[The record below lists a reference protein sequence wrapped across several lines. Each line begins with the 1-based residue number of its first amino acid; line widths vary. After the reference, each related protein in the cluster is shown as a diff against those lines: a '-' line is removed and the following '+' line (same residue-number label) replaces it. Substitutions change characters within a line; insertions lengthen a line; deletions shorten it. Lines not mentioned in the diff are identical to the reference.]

1 MAAVPGRAS
10 ADSPGLPAAGSQ
22 SERRG
27 RPRTSIKSA
36 GPRPPCRAENG
47 RTVGPLSCEPG
58 LLLSAPRSH
67 RPPARRPVDYPSWP
81 GGGKQGSSPGR
92 KAVKNGTNEDE
103 DLASRSSGSSSYC
116 FGFVAYSANSGEKS
130 RVKMKT
136 LTHQR
141 GSYSCTS
148 RCDPDRSLTLSAS
161 LSPSSCPS
169 PRKLRCT
176 NQREPENEERRE
188 RLSTRRAKE
197 GNRSYLINLWLGT
210 PSTMATSASSHL
222 NKGVKQV
229 YMSLPQ
235 GEKVQAVYIWIDGTG
250 EGLRCKTRTLDY
262 EPKCIEDLPE
272 WNFDGSSTY
281 QSEGSNSDM
290 YLVPAAM
297 FRDPFRK
304 DPNKLVFCEVFKYN
318 RKPAETNLRHTCK
331 RIMDMVS
338 NQQPWFG
345 MEQEY
350 TLMGTDGHPFGWPSN
365 GFPGPQGPYY
375 CGVGADKA
383 YGRDI
388 VEAHYRA
395 CLYAG
400 VKIAGTNA
408 EAMPAQWE
416 FQIGPCEGIDMGDH
430 LWVAR
435 FILHCVCED
444 FGVIAT
450 FDPKPIPGN
459 WNGAGC
465 HTNFSTKAMREEN
478 GLKYIEEAIEK
489 LSKRHQYHIR
499 AYDPKGGLDN
509 ARRLTGFHE
518 TSNINDF
525 SAGVANRSA
534 SIRIPRTVGQER
546 KGYFEDR
553 RPSANCDPFSVTEA
567 LIRTCLLNETGDEPF
582 QYKN

>member
-1 MAAVPGRAS
+1 MDNYNS
-10 ADSPGLPAAGSQ
+10 L
-22 SERRG
+22 
-27 RPRTSIKSA
+27 
-36 GPRPPCRAENG
+36 
-47 RTVGPLSCEPG
+47 
-58 LLLSAPRSH
+58 
-67 RPPARRPVDYPSWP
+67 
-81 GGGKQGSSPGR
+81 GGGKRGSSPSR
-92 KAVKNGTNEDE
+92 KFTKKATNENYEDDE
-103 DLASRSSGSSSYC
+103 KSDSSGSPSNC
-116 FGFVAYSANSGEKS
+116 FGFVAYSVNSGEKS
-130 RVKMKT
+130 RVKIKT
-136 LTHQR
+136 LTHQPACFDTPR
-141 GSYSCTS
+141 AD
-148 RCDPDRSLTLSAS
+148 RC
-161 LSPSSCPS
+161 LSPSPSPS
-169 PRKLRCT
+169 PRKLRCLD
-176 NQREPENEERRE
+176 QLESEKEERRE
-188 RLSTRRAKE
+188 RHSKKRRAKE
-197 GNRSYLINLWLGT
+197 GNPNNTLDFLWLGT
-210 PSTMATSASSHL
+210 PSTMTTSASSHL
-222 NKGVKQV
+222 NKGIKQV

-235 GEKVQAVYIWIDGTG
+235 GEKVQAMYIWIDGTG
-250 EGLRCKTRTLDY
+250 EGLRCKTRTLDS
-262 EPKCIEDLPE
+262 EPKCVEELPE
-272 WNFDGSSTY
+272 WNFDGSSTL

-304 DPNKLVFCEVFKYN
+304 DPNKLVLCEVFKYN
-318 RKPAETNLRHTCK
+318 RRPAETNLRHTCK

-338 NQQPWFG
+338 NQHPWFG

-375 CGVGADKA
+375 CGVGADRA

-408 EAMPAQWE
+408 EVMPAQWE
-416 FQIGPCEGIDMGDH
+416 FQIGPCEGISMGDH

-435 FILHCVCED
+435 FILHRVCED

-534 SIRIPRTVGQER
+534 SIRIPRTVGQEK

>member
-1 MAAVPGRAS
+1 MTEQWRARTPSVARGPRSGDTRPGGGSRGSRCLPRSPHSLHPGSALLGYGPLGEALRSTRAQRVGAPTFRTFQWGRA
-10 ADSPGLPAAGSQ
+10 AL
-22 SERRG
+22 
-27 RPRTSIKSA
+27 K
-36 GPRPPCRAENG
+36 
-47 RTVGPLSCEPG
+47 
-58 LLLSAPRSH
+58 
-67 RPPARRPVDYPSWP
+67 VDYPNSF
-81 GGGKQGSSPGR
+81 GGGKREPSPSR
-92 KAVKNGTNEDE
+92 KSKKPSIEEEEDG
-103 DLASRSSGSSSYC
+103 DSRSSESPANC
-116 FGFVAYSANSGEKS
+116 FGFVAYSVNSGEKS
-130 RVKMKT
+130 RVKVKS
-136 LTHQR
+136 HQPPYPSTSPGER
-141 GSYSCTS
+141 SGSPT
-148 RCDPDRSLTLSAS
+148 
-161 LSPSSCPS
+161 PSPS
-169 PRKLRCT
+169 PRKLRCLD
-176 NQREPENEERRE
+176 QRDFEAEERHEYSPRK
-188 RLSTRRAKE
+188 RKFRE
-197 GNRSYLINLWLGT
+197 GNPSNAFTNPLWLGT

-222 NKGVKQV
+222 NKGIKQM

-235 GEKVQAVYIWIDGTG
+235 GEKVQAMYIWVDGTG
-250 EGLRCKTRTLDY
+250 EGLRCKTRTLDS
-262 EPKCIEDLPE
+262 EPKCVEELPE
-272 WNFDGSSTY
+272 WNFDGSSTF

-290 YLVPAAM
+290 YLSPVAM

-304 DPNKLVFCEVFKYN
+304 EPNKLVFCEVFKYN

-338 NQQPWFG
+338 NQHPWFG

-400 VKIAGTNA
+400 VKITGTNA
-408 EAMPAQWE
+408 EVMPAQWE
-416 FQIGPCEGIDMGDH
+416 FQIGPCEGIHMGDH

-435 FILHCVCED
+435 FILHRVCED

-534 SIRIPRTVGQER
+534 SIRIPRTVGQEKR
-546 KGYFEDR
+546 GYFEDR
-553 RPSANCDPFSVTEA
+553 RPSANCDPFAVTEA
-567 LIRTCLLNETGDEPF
+567 IVRTCLLNETGDEPF

>member
-1 MAAVPGRAS
+1 M
-10 ADSPGLPAAGSQ
+10 
-22 SERRG
+22 
-27 RPRTSIKSA
+27 
-36 GPRPPCRAENG
+36 
-47 RTVGPLSCEPG
+47 
-58 LLLSAPRSH
+58 
-67 RPPARRPVDYPSWP
+67 
-81 GGGKQGSSPGR
+81 
-92 KAVKNGTNEDE
+92 
-103 DLASRSSGSSSYC
+103 
-116 FGFVAYSANSGEKS
+116 
-130 RVKMKT
+130 
-136 LTHQR
+136 
-141 GSYSCTS
+141 
-148 RCDPDRSLTLSAS
+148 
-161 LSPSSCPS
+161 
-169 PRKLRCT
+169 
-176 NQREPENEERRE
+176 
-188 RLSTRRAKE
+188 
-197 GNRSYLINLWLGT
+197 WLGT

-222 NKGVKQV
+222 NKGIKQV

-235 GEKVQAVYIWIDGTG
+235 GEKVQAMYIWIDGTG
-250 EGLRCKTRTLDY
+250 EGLRCKTRTLDC
-262 EPKCIEDLPE
+262 EPKCIEELPE
-272 WNFDGSSTY
+272 WNFDGSSTF

-338 NQQPWFG
+338 NQCPWFG

-400 VKIAGTNA
+400 IKIGGTNA
-408 EAMPAQWE
+408 EVMPAQWE

-435 FILHCVCED
+435 FILHRVCED

-525 SAGVANRSA
+525 SAGVANRGA
-534 SIRIPRTVGQER
+534 SIRIPRTVGQEK

-553 RPSANCDPFSVTEA
+553 RPSANCDPFAVTEA

>member
-1 MAAVPGRAS
+1 MDFP
-10 ADSPGLPAAGSQ
+10 
-22 SERRG
+22 
-27 RPRTSIKSA
+27 
-36 GPRPPCRAENG
+36 N
-47 RTVGPLSCEPG
+47 
-58 LLLSAPRSH
+58 
-67 RPPARRPVDYPSWP
+67 YP
-81 GGGKQGSSPGR
+81 GGGKRGCSPGR
-92 KAVKNGTNEDE
+92 KSAKKNTNEDE
-103 DLASRSSGSSSYC
+103 DDLESRSSGSPSNC
-116 FGFVAYSANSGEKS
+116 FGFVAYSVNAGEKP
-130 RVKMKT
+130 RVKIKST
-136 LTHQR
+136 QEP
-141 GSYSCTS
+141 SYSCST
-148 RCDPDRSLTLSAS
+148 RCDSDRTPTP
-161 LSPSSCPS
+161 SPSPSPS
-169 PRKLRCT
+169 PRKLRCVD
-176 NQREPENEERRE
+176 QREPETHERRE
-188 RLSTRRAKE
+188 RHSKRRRAKE
-197 GNRSYLINLWLGT
+197 GIIDTFDLTWLGT

-222 NKGVKQV
+222 NKGIKQV
-229 YMSLPQ
+229 YMALPQ
-235 GEKVQAVYIWIDGTG
+235 GDKVQAMYIWIDGTG
-250 EGLRCKTRTLDY
+250 EGLRCKTRTLDS
-262 EPKCIEDLPE
+262 EPKCIEELPE
-272 WNFDGSSTY
+272 WNFDGSSTF

-338 NQQPWFG
+338 NQRPWFG

-400 VKIAGTNA
+400 IKIGGTNA
-408 EAMPAQWE
+408 EVMPAQWE

-435 FILHCVCED
+435 FILHRVCED

-525 SAGVANRSA
+525 SAGVANRGA
-534 SIRIPRTVGQER
+534 SIRIPRTVGQEK

-553 RPSANCDPFSVTEA
+553 RPSANCDPFAVTEA

>member
-1 MAAVPGRAS
+1 
-10 ADSPGLPAAGSQ
+10 
-22 SERRG
+22 
-27 RPRTSIKSA
+27 
-36 GPRPPCRAENG
+36 
-47 RTVGPLSCEPG
+47 
-58 LLLSAPRSH
+58 
-67 RPPARRPVDYPSWP
+67 
-81 GGGKQGSSPGR
+81 
-92 KAVKNGTNEDE
+92 
-103 DLASRSSGSSSYC
+103 
-116 FGFVAYSANSGEKS
+116 
-130 RVKMKT
+130 
-136 LTHQR
+136 
-141 GSYSCTS
+141 
-148 RCDPDRSLTLSAS
+148 
-161 LSPSSCPS
+161 
-169 PRKLRCT
+169 
-176 NQREPENEERRE
+176 
-188 RLSTRRAKE
+188 
-197 GNRSYLINLWLGT
+197 
-210 PSTMATSASSHL
+210 MATSASSHL
-222 NKGVKQV
+222 NKGIKQV

-235 GEKVQAVYIWIDGTG
+235 GEKVQAMYIWIDGTG
-250 EGLRCKTRTLDY
+250 EGLRCKTRTLDC
-262 EPKCIEDLPE
+262 EPKCIEELPE
-272 WNFDGSSTY
+272 WNFDGSSTF

-331 RIMDMVS
+331 RIMDMVC
-338 NQQPWFG
+338 NQHPWFG

-400 VKIAGTNA
+400 IKIGGTNA
-408 EAMPAQWE
+408 EVTPAQWE

-435 FILHCVCED
+435 FILHRVCED

-465 HTNFSTKAMREEN
+465 HTNFSTKAMREEK
-478 GLKYIEEAIEK
+478 GLKYTEEAIEK
-489 LSKRHQYHIR
+489 LSRRHQYHIR

-509 ARRLTGFHE
+509 AG
-518 TSNINDF
+518 
-525 SAGVANRSA
+525 A
-534 SIRIPRTVGQER
+534 
-546 KGYFEDR
+546 
-553 RPSANCDPFSVTEA
+553 
-567 LIRTCLLNETGDEPF
+567 
-582 QYKN
+582 